1 MSSSRMRNFWRK
13 KKVQFPLRLRLALWS
28 GLLVLVISLGLLL
41 FINITALYSFPGI
54 VGSSNF
60 SFTDNKNASQLPPVV
75 PPLLGSPIASKTLNP
90 LSATLIFDLQNT
102 SLIALGLIT
111 ILGSVG
117 AYWFAGI
124 ALRPVRK
131 VSASV
136 RHISANTLHTRL
148 TLDGPQDEVKELADA
163 FDIMLGR
170 LQHTFELQNNFIGD
184 IAHELR
190 TPLTSIRTNLEVVT
204 TDEDATIDDYHSM
217 ADAQERALLRLERLI
232 ADLHILAR
240 GEQPFSEDEISLL
253 PLIEEVRCDLERTAQ
268 ERQVTLQLISNT
280 EPIVHGDATLLA
292 RAFSNLI
299 ENGINYNRVGGKVVI
314 SIDSK
319 DGKAV
324 VTVAD
329 DGIGIVPEK
338 QVLIFDR
345 FYRIE
350 ASRARH
356 TGGAGLGL
364 SIVKTI
370 VQQHGGQVKVES
382 TPTIGSTFTILLPL

>member
-1 MSSSRMRNFWRK
+1 M
-13 KKVQFPLRLRLALWS
+13 
-28 GLLVLVISLGLLL
+28 
-41 FINITALYSFPGI
+41 
-54 VGSSNF
+54 
-60 SFTDNKNASQLPPVV
+60 
-75 PPLLGSPIASKTLNP
+75 
-90 LSATLIFDLQNT
+90 
-102 SLIALGLIT
+102 
-111 ILGSVG
+111 
-117 AYWFAGI
+117 
-124 ALRPVRK
+124 
-131 VSASV
+131 
-136 RHISANTLHTRL
+136 
-148 TLDGPQDEVKELADA
+148 
-163 FDIMLGR
+163 
-170 LQHTFELQNNFIGD
+170 
-184 IAHELR
+184 
-190 TPLTSIRTNLEVVT
+190 
-204 TDEDATIDDYHSM
+204 
-217 ADAQERALLRLERLI
+217 
-232 ADLHILAR
+232 
-240 GEQPFSEDEISLL
+240 
-253 PLIEEVRCDLERTAQ
+253 IEEVRCDLERTAQ